1 MRPQTR
7 SYRLGDRQW
16 WLVCAHYA
24 SALQARRAWE
34 HVERK
39 VPRGSLGIYRHGP
52 KDDPGSHVS
61 AVSLEREQVER
72 VGRLLRD
79 GEDVA
84 LPDSLAYSLIVRR
97 ARVVVEAV
105 REHGDVTGRVKW
117 RRPERGGATLTP
129 TGEMIDPEPGQG

>member
-1 MRPQTR
+1 MRPQAR
-7 SYRLGDRQW
+7 GYRLGDTQW
-16 WLVCAHYA
+16 WLVCARYS

-34 HVERK
+34 RVERK
-39 VPRGSLGIYRHGP
+39 IPRGSLGIYRHGP

-79 GEDVA
+79 AEDVA

-105 REHGDVTGRVKW
+105 QEHGDVSGRVKI
-117 RRPERGGATLTP
+117 RRPERQGATLTS
-129 TGEMIDPEPGQG
+129 TGEMIDPEPGRG